1 MRLTH
6 PWSRRRPLYP
16 DPLARAL
23 YNRFILNHR
32 YDDPQV
38 GEWVYAISC
47 LPSSLP
53 MMVAKIDGEMVT
65 LSTAP
70 RTFPFSMVMSV
81 DALAETYIL
90 IPGYTPPDSFSA

>member
-1 MRLTH
+1 
-6 PWSRRRPLYP
+6 
-16 DPLARAL
+16 
-23 YNRFILNHR
+23 
-32 YDDPQV
+32 
-38 GEWVYAISC
+38 
-47 LPSSLP
+47 

>member
-38 GEWVYAISC
+38 GEWAYAISC
-47 LPSSLP
+47 LPTSPP
-53 MMVAKIDGEMVT
+53 MLVTKVDDGVVT
-65 LSTAP
+65 LSSGPDAF
-70 RTFPFSMVMSV
+70 TFSV
-81 DALAETYIL
+81 ECPVGKMAADYIL
-90 IPGYTPPDSFSA
+90 IPGYSPAGSFST